1 MSLFKAYDD
10 RNETISIFIVYDH
23 QLKARFVFIRTYYSG
38 IFIMLFVLVYS
49 PPVRVKIMQKKRS
62 QMSNEICCVPTNK
75 RNA

>member
-23 QLKARFVFIRTYYSG
+23 QFKTRFVFIRKYYYG

-49 PPVRVKIMQKKRS
+49 PPVRVKIMQKKWS